1 MQKNQGEIG
10 QAALLSIIHGFCRT
24 AGVLA
29 FGGTHFDEDH
39 AIAVKR
45 HQVQL
50 SLGTAEVLSEDA
62 IAQATS
68 EEPSCRPL
76 RARAKPAPPPRFA
89 SFGFGRH
96 EDLGRE
102 NRIVGRQLRALTQP
116 GSPRR

>member
-1 MQKNQGEIG
+1 MTDFRFGTIRRPRNSQDVETGRTAEEAVPMQKNQGEIG
-10 QAALLSIIHGFCRT
+10 QAALLSIIHGFRRT
-24 AGVLA
+24 PGVLA
-29 FGGTHFDEDH
+29 FGGTDFDENH
-39 AIAVKR
+39 ALAVKR

-89 SFGFGRH
+89 SFG
-96 EDLGRE
+96 
-102 NRIVGRQLRALTQP
+102 
-116 GSPRR
+116 